1 MDIKK
6 SLEVLKDL
14 RDTAASYQEFEVKEL
29 DAAALD
35 FAISY
40 IERIEQE
47 GQVQEH

>member
-14 RDTAASYQEFEVKEL
+14 RDTAAAYQEFEVKEL
-29 DAAALD
+29 DSAALD

-40 IERIEQE
+40 IERTAQE
-47 GQVQEH
+47 GQVKEH

>member
-35 FAISY
+35 FAIRF
-40 IERIEQE
+40 IEKNAQE